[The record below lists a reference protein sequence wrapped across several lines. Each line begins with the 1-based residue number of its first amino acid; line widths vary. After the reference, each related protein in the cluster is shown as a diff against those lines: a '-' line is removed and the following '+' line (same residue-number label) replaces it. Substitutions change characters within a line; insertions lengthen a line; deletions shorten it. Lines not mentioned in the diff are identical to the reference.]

1 MRPLE
6 GIKVL
11 DFTQALAG
19 VFCAYYMGDFGAE
32 VIKVERPKYG
42 DQSRGWGPFK
52 NELSGYYASFNR
64 SKKSITVDMRSE
76 EGKHLILD
84 LVKECDVVLEN
95 FKVGTLDRLGIGYE
109 RMKEVNPKI
118 IYGSVSGF
126 GIEGPLSH
134 LPCYDIVAAARSGIV
149 DRTGEKNGEPVKP
162 GYSLCDNWS
171 GLNLL
176 NGISMAL
183 YRKEISG
190 EGMRLD
196 VSMLDSAFY
205 LMDWPMIEY
214 SVFGTIPERNG
225 NHHVAI
231 APYGVYKAADGYVA
245 LAIECEED
253 WSKFCELMDL
263 EHLNNNPKFIDNEAR
278 LKNLSELVEEIEK
291 VTSEIPKLKI
301 EKMLA
306 PKGIAAGSVMTIPE
320 VINSEQTKAREM
332 VIEVNQKAIG
342 KMKTMGIPMKFSKT
356 PGNPYSS
363 APLLGEHNDE
373 ILRKLLYLRYTQEI
387 HEDLYH
393 KQVV

>member
-76 EGKHLILD
+76 EGKQIILD

-109 RMKEVNPKI
+109 KMLEVNPKI

-134 LPCYDIVAAARSGIV
+134 LPCYDIVAAARSGLV
-149 DRTGEKNGEPVKP
+149 DRTGEKHGEPVKP
-162 GYSLCDNWS
+162 GFSLCDNWS

-183 YRKEISG
+183 YRKEVTG

-196 VSMLDSAFY
+196 VSMLDSAFF
-205 LMDWPMIEY
+205 LMDWPMIEN
-214 SVFGTIPERNG
+214 SVFGTTPERNG
-225 NHHVAI
+225 NHDAAI

-245 LAIECEED
+245 FAIASEKD
-253 WSKFCELMDL
+253 WIKFCDLIGL
-263 EHLNNNPKFIDNEAR
+263 EHQKNNPKFAGNDER
-278 LKNLSELVEEIEK
+278 LKNLPELVEEIEK
-291 VTSEIPKLKI
+291 VTSKISKFEI

-306 PKGIAAGSVMTIPE
+306 PKGVPAGAIMTIPE

-332 VIEVNQKAIG
+332 VIEVDQKAIG
-342 KMKTMGIPMKFSKT
+342 KMKTMGIPIKFSKT

-373 ILRKLLYLRYTQEI
+373 ILRELGYSEEKP
-387 HEDLYH
+387 EDLYQN
-393 KQVV
+393 QVV